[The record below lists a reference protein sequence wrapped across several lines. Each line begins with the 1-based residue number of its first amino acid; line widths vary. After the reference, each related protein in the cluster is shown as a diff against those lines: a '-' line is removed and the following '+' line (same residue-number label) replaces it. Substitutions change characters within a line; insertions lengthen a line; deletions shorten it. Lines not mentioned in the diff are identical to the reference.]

1 MEGRKAVITFLKSC
15 QFGNECY
22 RQGTTREVTVLTIG
36 YSGGFERYPQD
47 NTMDGEYHPSV
58 IVEFEDGYVHSFE
71 LDYQIELKFT

>member
-1 MEGRKAVITFLKSC
+1 MEGRNAIIVFLKDC
-15 QFGNECY
+15 QFCNDSY
-22 RQGTTREVTVLTIG
+22 KAWQREEVKVLSIG

-47 NTMDGEYHPSV
+47 NTMDGDIHPSV